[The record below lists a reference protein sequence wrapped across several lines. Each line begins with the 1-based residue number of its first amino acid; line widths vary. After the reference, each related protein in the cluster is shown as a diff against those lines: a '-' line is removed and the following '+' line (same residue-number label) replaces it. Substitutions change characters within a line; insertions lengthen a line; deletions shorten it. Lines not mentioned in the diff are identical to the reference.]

1 MPNPARILII
11 DDIAANLVL
20 LGEVLSDLAEVQF
33 AASGAEAL
41 ALVQQFQPD
50 LILLDVMMPEMDGY
64 AVCEVL
70 KSGPASRAIPLIF
83 VTANNDPHSESRA
96 LEAGAVDF
104 IHKPINHAV
113 VRSRV
118 RLQLELKGRELALQR
133 LNAELENTVALR
145 THALSDALAGAQD
158 ADRIKSAFLANMSHE
173 IRTPLNAIIG
183 MTHLAQGTQLT
194 ARQRNY
200 LGRIESASQHL
211 MGIINGIL
219 DLTKIQAGKLQ
230 AEVSDFALEQLL
242 DNTIAMVAAKAADKG
257 LELILSVAP
266 GTPAYLR
273 GDPLRLGQVLL
284 NFASNAVKFTEQ
296 GEVEISVVAS
306 QVMEHSAHLRLAV
319 RDTGI
324 GISEAQ

>member
-1 MPNPARILII
+1 MRNRARILII

-20 LGEVLSDLAEVQF
+20 LGEVLSALAEVQF
-33 AASGAEAL
+33 ATSGAEAL
-41 ALVQQFQPD
+41 ALVQQSQPD
-50 LILLDVMMPEMDGY
+50 LILLDVMMPEMDVY

-83 VTANNDPHSESRA
+83 VTAKNDPQSESRA
-96 LEAGAVDF
+96 LEAGAADF

-113 VRSRV
+113 LRSRV
-118 RLQLELKGRELALQR
+118 RLQLELKRGELALQR

-158 ADRIKSAFLANMSHE
+158 ADRTKSAFLANMSHE

-183 MTHLAQGTQLT
+183 MTHLAQGTELT

-219 DLTKIQAGKLQ
+219 DLTKK
-230 AEVSDFALEQLL
+230 F
-242 DNTIAMVAAKAADKG
+242 K
-257 LELILSVAP
+257 
-266 GTPAYLR
+266 R
-273 GDPLRLGQVLL
+273 
-284 NFASNAVKFTEQ
+284 ASCKPRCPTSN
-296 GEVEISVVAS
+296 
-306 QVMEHSAHLRLAV
+306 
-319 RDTGI
+319 
-324 GISEAQ
+324 